1 MELSEYASAL
11 RGELGAIT
19 RFANEDIARA
29 GQMLADAL
37 DSSVRL
43 TLLDVLSAAA
53 AEITTGLGDTVVEL
67 RLAGGE
73 PSFVF
78 SPGPP
83 EPAEEAP
90 APAPAESGEE
100 GGSSRI
106 SLRMPDALKARIEA
120 SAAQEGLSVN
130 TWLVRAATWAVDG
143 PPLPPRPPVGPR
155 PPMPPMP
162 PAPPGSSRRGPGSRI
177 TGYARS

>member
-29 GQMLADAL
+29 GQMLAEAL

-53 AEITTGLGDTVVEL
+53 AEITTSLDDTVVEV

-73 PSFVF
+73 PSFVV
-78 SPGPP
+78 SSGPP
-83 EPAEEAP
+83 EPDAMAPEPPAAEATD
-90 APAPAESGEE
+90 ESG
-100 GGSSRI
+100 SARI
-106 SLRMPDALKARIEA
+106 SFRLPDGLKARIEA
-120 SAAQEGLSVN
+120 AATQDGLSVN
-130 TWLVRAATWAVDG
+130 AWLVRSATWALDA
-143 PPLPPRPPVGPR
+143 PPPPPRSPGP
-155 PPMPPMP
+155 
-162 PAPPGSSRRGPGSRI
+162 GRRGPGSRI

>member
-29 GQMLADAL
+29 GQMLAEAL

-53 AEITTGLGDTVVEL
+53 AEISTSLDDTVVEV

-73 PSFVF
+73 PSFVV
-78 SPGPP
+78 SSGPLEQDAVAP
-83 EPAEEAP
+83 ERPAVEVP
-90 APAPAESGEE
+90 A
-100 GGSSRI
+100 
-106 SLRMPDALKARIEA
+106 DADQQTRFLAFT
-120 SAAQEGLSVN
+120 G
-130 TWLVRAATWAVDG
+130 
-143 PPLPPRPPVGPR
+143 
-155 PPMPPMP
+155 
-162 PAPPGSSRRGPGSRI
+162 RRG
-177 TGYARS
+177 

>member
-29 GQMLADAL
+29 GQMLAEAL

-53 AEITTGLGDTVVEL
+53 AEISTSLDDTVVEV

-73 PSFVF
+73 PSFVV
-78 SPGPP
+78 SSGPP
-83 EPAEEAP
+83 EADVAPEPPAAETTD
-90 APAPAESGEE
+90 ESG
-100 GGSSRI
+100 SARI
-106 SLRMPDALKARIEA
+106 SFRLPDGLKARIDAAA
-120 SAAQEGLSVN
+120 SQDGLSVN
-130 TWLVRAATWAVDG
+130 AWLVRAAGWALDA
-143 PPLPPRPPVGPR
+143 PPPPPRSPGP
-155 PPMPPMP
+155 
-162 PAPPGSSRRGPGSRI
+162 GRRGPGSRI